1 MRLWYSWGIC
11 ITGNKIIL
19 GRGNEFYS
27 GCTVIWFLLVSEVAS
42 SKLAEIFL
50 SRNCGHQMANLQCR
64 HLYKV
69 HAKWWKTQLH
79 TLSCGIDRGT
89 ENEEKPYIQNRLS
102 RNKQVSCTTSIS
114 IFIIKHTLYS
124 LCAHS
129 QWLAWLLVKTVFRK
143 TKCRSKIP
151 FPPLIT
157 KYKDG
162 LLRMQYRGDQ
172 TLKQCTR
179 ALIADSVTGVHK
191 SLLQPRDVQTDRRL
205 HVCTWRVLWKLPGK
219 TPFNLK
225 LLIFSRVYFF
235 FPLWESSN
243 TPFKRTNPLY
253 L

>member
-1 MRLWYSWGIC
+1 MRLWCSWGIC

-157 KYKDG
+157 KY
-162 LLRMQYRGDQ
+162 RMVCWECNTEG
-172 TLKQCTR
+172 TKPWS
-179 ALIADSVTGVHK
+179 SV
-191 SLLQPRDVQTDRRL
+191 PE
-205 HVCTWRVLWKLPGK
+205 LW
-219 TPFNLK
+219 
-225 LLIFSRVYFF
+225 LLILSQECTNHCCNPETCKLTEGSTCAHGECCENCQVRLLLISSFSYFPGYIF
-235 FPLWESSN
+235 FSPVR
-243 TPFKRTNPLY
+243 KQ
-253 L
+253 